1 MDGPNSDLNDQ
12 TLDDN
17 DRLMQQVMPEAFAE
31 MIRNRTAK
39 AGQPGIAPAPQP
51 KPAPPTLAVRLM
63 SPESFKGSEGAETAL
78 ASLAS
83 LAYGAA
89 VASYT
94 NGLAAKTPAVADAY
108 LSQGARQSLTVA
120 ALIDALKRGD
130 ALMKANRLTSQ
141 IPPPRP
147 QPKRDR
153 REYMRGFMQRKRA
166 LARAPQSS
174 RLDA

>member
-1 MDGPNSDLNDQ
+1 MDSSNLNAEAEA
-12 TLDDN
+12 DN
-17 DRLMQQVMPEAFAE
+17 ALKLAMPEGFDAMMRLRA
-31 MIRNRTAK
+31 AK
-39 AGQPGIAPAPQP
+39 AGQPGIAPAP
-51 KPAPPTLAVRLM
+51 KPGPPDLTVRLM
-63 SPESFKGSEGAETAL
+63 SPESFKDRDAAETAL

-147 QPKRDR
+147 PPKRDR

-166 LARAPQSS
+166 LKRAPAQSS